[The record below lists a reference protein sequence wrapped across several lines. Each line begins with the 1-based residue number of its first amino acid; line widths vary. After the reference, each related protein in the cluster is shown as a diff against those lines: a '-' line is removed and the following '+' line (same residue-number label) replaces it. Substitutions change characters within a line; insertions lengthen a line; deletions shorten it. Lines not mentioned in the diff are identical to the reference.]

1 MKAALIFGM
10 TLIGL
15 GVLSLAYFASPIRFM
30 VMQTIDPQKMNLMPP
45 ILGGITLVSGIALV
59 FAVRLRTSGKR

>member
-10 TLIGL
+10 ILIGL

-30 VMQTIDPQKMNLMPP
+30 MQETLEPQKMNLAPP
-45 ILGGITLVSGIALV
+45 ILGGIALVGGIALLL
-59 FAVRLRTSGKR
+59 AVRPRR